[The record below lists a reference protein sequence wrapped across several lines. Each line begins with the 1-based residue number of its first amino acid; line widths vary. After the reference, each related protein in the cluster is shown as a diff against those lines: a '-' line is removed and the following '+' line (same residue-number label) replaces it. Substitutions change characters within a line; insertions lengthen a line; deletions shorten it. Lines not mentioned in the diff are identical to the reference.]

1 MIYDKESEEEVCD
14 LFAYFTYKAIT
25 NNKDTQ
31 KVYTKKAKLFK
42 FLHRNIK
49 IMHQRGKQ
57 WK

>member
-31 KVYTKKAKLFK
+31 KVYTKKSETT
-42 FLHRNIK
+42 I
-49 IMHQRGKQ
+49 
-57 WK
+57 

>member
-31 KVYTKKAKLFK
+31 KVYTKKSETKDKDFVLK
-42 FLHRNIK
+42 NTEILKR
-49 IMHQRGKQ
+49 
-57 WK
+57 